1 MNNAHEIIFAGFGG
15 QGVLSMGQIIAYA
28 AMIENKEISW
38 MPSYGPEMRG
48 GTANCIAIISDRRIS
63 SPIITA
69 FDSAVVLN
77 QPSLDKFEHTVKPGG
92 LIIYELA
99 GIINPPSRNDIEVFG
114 INAVEEANR
123 MNKKQVA
130 NMIIV
135 GAFLELRPIVKVE
148 NILKALKK
156 VLPERHHHTIPLNEQ
171 ALQLGQKLARE
182 KDLRF
187 AGTEK

>member
-1 MNNAHEIIFAGFGG
+1 MNRSHEILFAGFGG

-28 AMIENKEISW
+28 AMIEDKEISW

-48 GTANCIAIISDRRIS
+48 GTANCITIISDKRIS
-63 SPIITA
+63 SPLITA
-69 FDSAVVLN
+69 FDSAVLLN
-77 QPSLDKFEHTVKPGG
+77 QPSMDKFEHTVKPGG
-92 LIIYELA
+92 LIVYEQS

-148 NILKALKK
+148 NIVKALKK

-182 KDLRF
+182 KDLNF
-187 AGTEK
+187 VGTEK